1 MANFEDVIQK
11 LIDTNNML
19 LKGEIDVKTAQYIVN
34 STQVLINAARLQ
46 LDIYKT
52 TKEIYPFIEAPT
64 TISKLKSIAR
74 QAADLNNEPEDEITD
89 KKPFPF

>member
-64 TISKLKSIAR
+64 TIQKLKKIA
-74 QAADLNNEPEDEITD
+74 QEALEMNKEDDEITD
-89 KKPFPF
+89 KRPFPF

>member
-1 MANFEDVIQK
+1 MANFEDVIQQ
-11 LIDTNNML
+11 LIDTNNKL
-19 LKGEIDVKTAQYIVN
+19 LKGEIDIKVAQCIVN

-46 LDIYKT
+46 LDIFKS